1 MASTPD
7 GNFWVAD
14 DGFVVDQIQT
24 TVNQKDS
31 RFFSLDDLSAK
42 RLPVRFRVE
51 GSRKGAYAQGINP
64 MPGRMNY
71 LVGEPASFARNVD
84 RYSEAKV
91 GNLKPGVDARYYF
104 DNGQPRYD
112 LIVKAGFDPEAVSLK
127 VEGAEGVRVL
137 KSGALEVT
145 TKLGTFEQRGLAV
158 YQPTANGNQK
168 ISAKY
173 RVTNG
178 NKVSFELGAY
188 DPTKP
193 VVIDPVIWNS
203 FLSGSGGNDFVNDL
217 TINAGGVPYLVGATA
232 STDFPA
238 DTELGLIGTVWF
250 KAFAAVL
257 NPDGASLE
265 WATIF
270 GGPGGEMANGVTLDR
285 EGGVIVTGETRSGRF
300 LNIRGTTFPKETG
313 TDVFDA
319 FVVKLTPEGDSLFLS
334 ARFGGP
340 GKDVGRSISIVG
352 SQAYILGSTSG
363 GFPQARS
370 SVLGTNRMSQS
381 GAGQDVFLAKVN
393 ITGGYI
399 YAAVFGGASDEIPV
413 AVKTQG
419 QNVVGLFETGSDGLF
434 PGIPGKNKALA
445 GTRAAILFS
454 ANYEGDEVLF
464 GSYLAAAGSTIP
476 KGLAISP
483 AALTVVGQHTPTTA
497 NNFPILLPAVRP
509 ARGQASYGFVTQFNA
524 GATEYVYSTLL
535 GHSVGNNTIF
545 TSVNGVDMDR
555 YDNAILVGNTN
566 GTRFPLTGLDARNT
580 EDGSAVAPFAVRL
593 DATGKLKYSTYFGS
607 TGEETPTKVN
617 ILRNGEITFSGRA
630 IGDPGV
636 TTGAFKT
643 TVGGTQPF
651 VGKLTLPVS
660 LKTVQANPVR
670 FPYYVPVF
678 VALDAQAYEDK
689 VVSLSSDS
697 SLLTLTSSIRIPAG
711 ALYNVAKGI
720 ISPLF
725 EDLATEVTGELGP
738 VSITVPVNVPAATVE
753 SIVPE
758 QVELEGGRAG
768 TALVTIPAALAYQLP
783 VPLKLV
789 DVATGLVL
797 ADTAATI
804 KSPLQFSVGNTSAR
818 ASINVK
824 GVQNDTTVKIV
835 GPKGVESASNFVI
848 RSATPTLL
856 VLSRPRV
863 IGGQGIETTGYL
875 TISSPAPVGGLTFDI
890 SAVPGLITGQPTVTV
905 PAGKK
910 TAQFTFQTAAVSVDT
925 NVAVTVSRNGASVS
939 ANQLAQAPLLR
950 GFIFDP
956 SIVTGEGT
964 TQGTIAIAGVA
975 PAGGL
980 VINLSVIKPTTGVTV
995 PATVTVPA
1003 GENVVSFTATYSKVT
1018 TKIKTQIRASLNG
1031 KNLDGAFTI
1040 NP

>member
-64 MPGRMNY
+64 LPGRMNY
-71 LVGEPASFARNVD
+71 LAGEGAAWARNVD
-84 RYSEAKV
+84 RYSEAKI

-145 TKLGTFEQRGLAV
+145 TKLGTFEQRDLLV
-158 YQPTANGNQK
+158 YQPTANGNRK
-168 ISAKY
+168 VSAKY

-178 NKVSFELGAY
+178 NKVSFDLGDY

-203 FLSGSGGNDFVNDL
+203 YLSGSGGNDFVNDL
-217 TINAGGVPYLVGATA
+217 TVNAGGVPYVVGATA

-238 DTELGLIGTVWF
+238 DTELGLIGTVF
-250 KAFAAVL
+250 FRAFAAVF
-257 NPDGASLE
+257 NPDGSSLE

-270 GGPGGEMANGVTLDR
+270 GGPGGEIANGVTLDR
-285 EGGVIVTGETRSGRF
+285 EGGVIITGETRSGRF

-319 FVVKLTPEGDSLFLS
+319 FVVKITPEGDSLFLS
-334 ARFGGP
+334 ARFGGA
-340 GKDVGRSISIVG
+340 GRDLGRSISIVG

-363 GFPQARS
+363 AFPQARAS
-370 SVLGTNRMSQS
+370 ALGTNPISQT

-413 AVKTQG
+413 AVKTQN
-419 QNVVGLFETGSDGLF
+419 QDAVALFETGSAGLF
-434 PGIPGKNKALA
+434 PTIPGKNKTFA
-445 GTRAAILFS
+445 GTRAAVLFS
-454 ANYEGDEVLF
+454 ANYDGEALLF
-464 GSYLAAAGSTIP
+464 GTYLAAAGATNP

-483 AALTVVGQHTPTTA
+483 LALTVVGQHTPTTA
-497 NNFPILLPAVRP
+497 NNFPLLLPAVRP

-524 GATEYVYSTLL
+524 GATEYLYSVLL

-555 YDNAILVGNTN
+555 YDNAILIGNTN
-566 GTRFPLTGLDARNT
+566 GTRFPLAGLDARNT
-580 EDGSAVAPFAVRL
+580 EDGSAVAPFAMRL
-593 DATGKLKYSTYFGS
+593 DSTGKLKYSTYFGS

-617 ILRNGEITFSGRA
+617 ILRNGEITFSGRSV
-630 IGDPGV
+630 GNPGV
-636 TTGAFKT
+636 TAGAFKT
-643 TVGGTQPF
+643 TGGGTQPF

-670 FPYYVPVF
+670 FPYYVPVI
-678 VALDAQAYEDK
+678 VAMDAQAYDDVLVDLE
-689 VVSLSSDS
+689 SDS
-697 SLLTLTSSIRIPAG
+697 PLLTITRSLRIPAG
-711 ALYNVAKGI
+711 ALYAVAKGF
-720 ISPLF
+720 ISPLYD
-725 EDLATEVTGELGP
+725 DLETSVTGKLEPISLTSL
-738 VSITVPVNVPAATVE
+738 VSVPAGNVE

-758 QVELEGGRAG
+758 QDELEGGRAG
-768 TALVTIPAALAYQLP
+768 TALVTIPTALTYQLP

-789 DVATGLVL
+789 DVATGLEL
-797 ADTAATI
+797 ASSAATI
-804 KSPLQFSVGNTSAR
+804 KSPVNFSVGNKSVR
-818 ASINVK
+818 ASINTK
-824 GVQNDTTVKIV
+824 AVQNDTTFKIV
-835 GPKGVESASNFVI
+835 GPKGVESSSNVI
-848 RSATPTLL
+848 IRAAKATLL

-863 IGGQGIETTGYL
+863 IGGQGLVTTGYL

-890 SAVPGLITGQPTVTV
+890 SAVPGLITGQSTVTV
-905 PAGKK
+905 AAGKK

-925 NVAVTVSRNGASVS
+925 NIAVTVGRNGSSVS

-950 GFIFDP
+950 GFIFEP
-956 SIVTGEGT
+956 SIVSGAGT
-964 TQGTIAIAGVA
+964 TQGTIAITGVA

-1003 GENVVSFTATYSKVT
+1003 GENVVSFTATYSAVT